1 VRPQPPVEPPVVPI
15 PPKPETPD
23 PPKADPPEIDYDKL
37 AEVIVEK
44 YLDKI
49 RGPEGK
55 VGPPGPG
62 ITLDEEAVSE
72 IMRLLPP
79 VMLELHYDFDGD
91 GTIQEDEVLRQ
102 AQPLGQPLRIGFK
115 GHAKDL
121 EKSEK

>member
-1 VRPQPPVEPPVVPI
+1 MRPQPPVDPPQ
-15 PPKPETPD
+15 PPQPDPQQPD
-23 PPKADPPEIDYDKL
+23 PPQSDPPEIDYDKL

-44 YLDKI
+44 YLDKL

-55 VGPPGPG
+55 IGPPGPG

-79 VMLELHYDFDGD
+79 VMVEIHYDFNGD
-91 GTIQEDEVLRQ
+91 GVIQEDEVLRQ
-102 AQPLGQPLRIGFK
+102 AQPLGQPIRIGFK

-121 EKSEK
+121 DKSEK